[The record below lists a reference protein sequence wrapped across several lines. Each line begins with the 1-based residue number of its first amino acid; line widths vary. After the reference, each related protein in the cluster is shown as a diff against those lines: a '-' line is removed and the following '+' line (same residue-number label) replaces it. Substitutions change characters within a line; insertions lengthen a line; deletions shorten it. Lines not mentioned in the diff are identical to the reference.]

1 MDILKKINTDTV
13 AVLKIDHKLYSKKDN
28 PLIDGIKWEKGVTD
42 NMAKDNKVVFV
53 VVNKVVAPEPKL
65 LKEAKGLITADYQN
79 YLEEEWIKQL
89 RSKYTFEVN
98 QEVFDSI
105 LK

>member
-1 MDILKKINTDTV
+1 VI
-13 AVLKIDHKLYSKKDN
+13 
-28 PLIDGIKWEKGVTD
+28 
-42 NMAKDNKVVFV
+42 FV
-53 VVNKVVAPEPKL
+53 VKHNLVAPEPKL

-89 RSKYTFEVN
+89 RSKYPYEVN
-98 QEVFDSI
+98 QGVFESL